1 MEKIERDDSGVVA
14 WGDDRDVILAPADM
28 SPAALFEAVTEAI
41 AWRHGCGCGA
51 VKMSAWLLGPIEGGR
66 YLVAARKA
74 GFPG

>member
-14 WGDDRDVILAPADM
+14 PADM
-28 SPAALFEAVTEAI
+28 CPAALFAAVTEAI
-41 AWRHGCGCGA
+41 AWRHKCGCGA